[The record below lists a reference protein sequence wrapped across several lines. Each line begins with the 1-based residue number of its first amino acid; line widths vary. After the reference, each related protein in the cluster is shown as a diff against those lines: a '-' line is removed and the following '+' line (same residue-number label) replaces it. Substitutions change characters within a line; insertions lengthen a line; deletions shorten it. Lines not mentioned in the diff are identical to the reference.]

1 MIFQRCLSGLQPE
14 ERCFYFGKKRK
25 NQLLRINELLLT
37 QGELHMKII
46 VLLFYLL
53 LITGCALPVWTKP
66 GASQDEFSK
75 VKYNCMRESQQ
86 GYSESQREGYI
97 ASSSSGSKT
106 NDQLFTMC
114 MNSHGWYLQWPKKD
128 ENKSEPI
135 KNENKSEPKKVKHKS
150 EPKKVEHKSEPKEV
164 ENKSEPKIEQQSP
177 TTSFSQMI
185 VTGSKAKIR
194 KKPSTKAAVVKTIKK
209 GEVVQV
215 IKQSDEWFQVELVTG
230 DVGWCHKS
238 VLERRN

>member
-1 MIFQRCLSGLQPE
+1 M
-14 ERCFYFGKKRK
+14 KK
-25 NQLLRINELLLT
+25 
-37 QGELHMKII
+37 I

-53 LITGCALPVWTKP
+53 LITGCAFPVWTKP

-86 GYSESQREGYI
+86 GYSESQREGYS
-97 ASSSSGSKT
+97 ASASSGSKT
-106 NDQLFTMC
+106 NNQLFTGC
-114 MNSHGWYLQWPKKD
+114 MNSHGWYLQVPKKD

-135 KNENKSEPKKVKHKS
+135 KNENIS

-164 ENKSEPKIEQQSP
+164 KNKSEPKIEPQSQ
-177 TTSFSQMI
+177 TTSSSQMVVI
-185 VTGSKAKIR
+185 GNKAKIR
-194 KKPSTKAAVVKTIKK
+194 KKPSTKADIVRTIKK

-215 IKQSDEWFQVELVTG
+215 IKQSDEWFQVELASG